1 MMNSR
6 YLNTISL
13 TLILSLVFVSCKQQG
28 EKLVETE
35 DVNGSGS
42 QEVFISVD
50 QFETNGMKMEK
61 MIPSGVSESIR
72 VSGIIDVP
80 PQSIAVLTAIRGGYI
95 RDIPYLVGDQ
105 VKKGQALVTL
115 ENPEYLDLQQHY
127 LETKEQ
133 LSYLKAEYDRQKTL
147 IEENITSQKNFLKA
161 ESEYK
166 SAQARATGLR
176 KQLLMLNIDPSR
188 VEAGTLSP
196 AIRLYAPIKG
206 GISKIHV
213 TKGMF
218 VSPTMEILEVVDLSH
233 IHLELNVFEKD
244 IPRLRIGQDITFT
257 IPEISQRSH
266 EAEVYLIGNAL
277 EENRTVRV
285 HAHLKD
291 DPDIS
296 FIRGM
301 FVDAEI
307 RVADEVAGDSPES
320 TLPESAVIESDG
332 AYFVL
337 RLSHQ
342 DENGYTFSK
351 VEVTPGMTRENRTT
365 IESGTLDMDDL
376 VLTVGAFDV
385 MPQ

>member
-6 YLNTISL
+6 YLNFISL
-13 TLILSLVFVSCKQQG
+13 TLILSIVLVSCKQQG
-28 EKLVETE
+28 EKQAETE
-35 DVNGSGS
+35 DVNGTGS
-42 QEVFISVD
+42 QEVFISFD

-61 MIPSGVSESIR
+61 MMIEGVSETIR

-95 RDIPYLVGDQ
+95 RDIPYLVGDP

-133 LSYLKAEYDRQKTL
+133 LSYLNAEYDRQKTL

-166 SAQARATGLR
+166 SAQARAAGLR
-176 KQLLMLNIDPSR
+176 EQLLMLNIDPAR

-196 AIRLYAPIKG
+196 AIRLYAPIEG
-206 GISKIHV
+206 GISKIQV

-218 VSPTMEILEVVDLSH
+218 VSPTMEILEIVDLSH
-233 IHLELNVFEKD
+233 IHIELNVFEKD
-244 IPRLRIGQDITFT
+244 IPRLRIGQDISFT
-257 IPEISQRSH
+257 IPEISQSSH

-285 HAHLKD
+285 HAHLKGD
-291 DPDIS
+291 TEIS

-307 RVADEVAGDSPES
+307 RVADEAPGDTTDS

-332 AYFVL
+332 AYYVL

-342 DENGYTFSK
+342 DEKGYTFSK
-351 VEVTPGMTRENRTT
+351 IEVTPGLTQANRTA
-365 IESGTLDMDDL
+365 IRSGDLDPEDQ
-376 VLTVGAFDV
+376 VLTIGAFEV